1 MLHAETGEQVA
12 NDGTRRWNSS
22 TVGYSYTPLC
32 QPILS
37 ISPFLPALT
46 NSLNKRVNK
55 TVFSNYTN
63 PALGESV
70 LWGRHLR
77 SWQDRGAAGRTRWS
91 RGRDLGEGTWETAVG
106 SEGSF
111 LQGHLNF
118 CTVTVK
124 PGQTEEV
131 CPPGHTTRTWTPIG
145 PEIRNITVLEDA

>member
-1 MLHAETGEQVA
+1 MELIYCGLFLHPFVSTH
-12 NDGTRRWNSS
+12 TLHLTLSS
-22 TVGYSYTPLC
+22 CTHQFIGQKSK
-32 QPILS
+32 Q
-37 ISPFLPALT
+37 
-46 NSLNKRVNK
+46 N
-55 TVFSNYTN
+55 VFSNYTI

-91 RGRDLGEGTWETAVG
+91 RGRDLGEGAWETAVG
-106 SEGSF
+106 TEGSF

-124 PGQTEEV
+124 PGQTEGV

-145 PEIRNITVLEDA
+145 PEIRKIIVLEDA